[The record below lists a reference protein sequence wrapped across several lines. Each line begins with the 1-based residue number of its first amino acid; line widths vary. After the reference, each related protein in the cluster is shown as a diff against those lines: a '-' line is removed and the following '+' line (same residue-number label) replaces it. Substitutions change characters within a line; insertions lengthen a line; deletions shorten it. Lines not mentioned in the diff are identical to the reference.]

1 MAKRLL
7 ITLLV
12 VLSLIIARLPQPA
25 SAADKMKCA
34 TEIAEYETNGI
45 WDFDYCD
52 NSTICAT
59 SVSSVADLSNVP
71 EPWNSLISNVASL
84 YPDVD
89 PRLVAATLYIENRGW
104 PDFYKDWA
112 VSSAGAAGPWQF
124 IPSTWATMGT
134 DGDGDGIADPNN
146 PKDAVHAAFKHQA
159 GSAGKPI
166 IEGYNGNIEEG
177 WNLTFS
183 RASPDTLL
191 AYMANYNGSGAPTGV
206 KLSEFPRNENS
217 DYVRMAYYVLASN
230 FTQTWDPATGQP
242 VSISGGDATSG
253 GASSV
258 LSSSMCPS
266 NTSAFGIV
274 SADGFAFPV
283 GGIPKD
289 QLSNNQG
296 VWPCPDACHHD
307 GSGAFDIF
315 AKGGNDNDT
324 IGKPVYAI
332 EDATIDYVSDNY
344 SGQSGCFSIGLTG
357 KSGWEY
363 WYGHIQNPTVSN
375 GQSVSAGEQIAQIGE
390 RRCTGNGSFPHLHI
404 DRGPAI
410 GVSGGNIGGNASKTL
425 APIINKLYEEL
436 PS

>member
-1 MAKRLL
+1 MKPKLFLTSLCIASLL
-7 ITLLV
+7 ISSPALAEYNLDEAERTGVLPWYNPDVQTLCSGSGVTGNL
-12 VLSLIIARLPQPA
+12 
-25 SAADKMKCA
+25 AADL
-34 TEIAEYETNGI
+34 T
-45 WDFDYCD
+45 
-52 NSTICAT
+52 
-59 SVSSVADLSNVP
+59 NVP
-71 EPWNSLISNVASL
+71 EPWNSLISSTASL

-104 PDFYKDWA
+104 PDFDKNWA

-124 IPSTWATMGT
+124 IPSTWASMGT

-183 RASPDTLL
+183 RASQETLL

-242 VSISGGDATSG
+242 VSISGGDATSE
-253 GASSV
+253 GASSA
-258 LSSSMCPS
+258 LSGICPS
-266 NTSAFGIV
+266 DTSAFGIV

-315 AKGGNDNDT
+315 ASGGNDNDT

-363 WYGHIQNPTVSN
+363 WYGHIQNPTVSS

-390 RRCTGNGSFPHLHI
+390 RRCTGNGSLPHLHI
-404 DRGPAI
+404 DRGPAV
-410 GVSGGNIGGNASKTL
+410 GVSGGNVGGNASKTL